1 MVYWKRYA
9 ESKSNELVNLLQV
22 LKRFWRQILITVVF
36 IGLVAGFTTILATHN
51 TAVVNIA
58 NVNIRKG
65 PGMSYGVSD
74 STTKGTKVH
83 IMRRKNNWL
92 YVRYAD
98 HKFGWIASWLVNE
111 KNSQLSKTTKISEA
125 TIVLDP
131 GHGGS
136 DSGALS
142 SKNKMEKTYTL
153 RVAKAVAKRLRAA
166 GAHVVLTRNTD
177 TYVGLSARPA
187 LANKLNADAFISF
200 HFDSSPENNQG
211 SGITTYYYHKS
222 TSLALAKALSNDVVG
237 LPIKNKGTAF
247 GDFLVIRDNSVPA
260 VLMELGYIND
270 DSDFKTISSKKYP
283 NEVAQAV
290 YAGLSSYL
298 ANH

>member
-1 MVYWKRYA
+1 M
-9 ESKSNELVNLLQV
+9 QV
-22 LKRFWRQILITVVF
+22 LKRYWRQLTIAAIF

-65 PGMSYGVSD
+65 PGMRYGVTD
-74 STTKGTKVH
+74 STTRGTKVH
-83 IMRRKNNWL
+83 IMRRKDNWL

-98 HKFGWIASWLVNE
+98 HQFGWIASWLVNE
-111 KNSQLSKTTKISEA
+111 KNQQLKRTTKISEA

-142 SKNKMEKTYTL
+142 SHDLMEKTYTL
-153 RVAKAVAKRLRAA
+153 RVAQVVAKRLRQA
-166 GAHVVLTRNTD
+166 GAHVVMTRD
-177 TYVGLSARPA
+177 SDKYVGLSARPS
-187 LANKLNADAFISF
+187 LANQLHADAFISF

-222 TSLALAKALSNDVVG
+222 TSLGLAKALSSNVSA
-237 LPIKNKGTAF
+237 LPIKSRGVAF
-247 GDFLVIRDNSVPA
+247 GDFLVIRDNQVPA

-270 DSDFKTISSKKYP
+270 DADFNTISSQKYP
-283 NEVAQAV
+283 NEVAHAV
-290 YAGLSSYL
+290 YAGLSSYF

>member
-1 MVYWKRYA
+1 MQVFKRY
-9 ESKSNELVNLLQV
+9 
-22 LKRFWRQILITVVF
+22 WRQLVIAAVF

-51 TAVVNIA
+51 TAIVNIA

-65 PGMSYGVSD
+65 PGMSYSVTD

-111 KNSQLSKTTKISEA
+111 KNSQLNQTTKISEA

-142 SKNKMEKTYTL
+142 SHDKMEKTYTL
-153 RVAKAVAKRLRAA
+153 RVAQVVAKRLRAA
-166 GAHVVLTRNTD
+166 GAHVVMTRD
-177 TYVGLSARPA
+177 SDQYVGLSARPA
-187 LANKLNADAFISF
+187 LANKLHADAFISF

-222 TSLALAKALSNDVVG
+222 TSLGLAKALSSNVSA
-237 LPIKNKGTAF
+237 LPIKSKGVEF
-247 GDFLVIRDNSVPA
+247 GDFLVIRDNQVPA

-270 DSDFKTISSKKYP
+270 DTDFKTISSQRYP
-283 NEVAQAV
+283 NEVAHAV
-290 YAGLSSYL
+290 YAGLSSYF
-298 ANH
+298 ANHW

>member
-1 MVYWKRYA
+1 MQVFKRY
-9 ESKSNELVNLLQV
+9 
-22 LKRFWRQILITVVF
+22 WRQLVIAAVF

-65 PGMSYGVSD
+65 PGMSYNVTD

-111 KNSQLSKTTKISEA
+111 KNSQLHQTTKISEA

-142 SKNKMEKTYTL
+142 SQDKMEKTYTL
-153 RVAKAVAKRLRAA
+153 RVAKVVAKRLRAA
-166 GAHVVLTRNTD
+166 GAHVVMTRD
-177 TYVGLSARPA
+177 SDKYVGLSARPA
-187 LANKLNADAFISF
+187 LANKLHADAFISF

-222 TSLALAKALSNDVVG
+222 TSFGLAKALSSNVSA
-237 LPIKNKGTAF
+237 LPIKSKGVEF
-247 GDFLVIRDNSVPA
+247 GDFLVIRDNQVPA

-270 DSDFKTISSKKYP
+270 DTDFKTISSQRYP
-283 NEVAQAV
+283 NEVAHAV
-290 YAGLSSYL
+290 YAGLSSYF
-298 ANH
+298 ANHW

>member
-1 MVYWKRYA
+1 M
-9 ESKSNELVNLLQV
+9 QV
-22 LKRFWRQILITVVF
+22 LKRFWRQILISLVF
-36 IGLVAGFTTILATHN
+36 IGLVAGFVFILVTHN
-51 TAVVNIA
+51 TATVNIA

-65 PGMSYGVSD
+65 PGISYAITD
-74 STTKGTKVH
+74 STSKGTKVH
-83 IMRRKNNWL
+83 IMKRKNNWL

-111 KNSQLSKTTKISEA
+111 HNSQLNKTTNISEA

-142 SKNKMEKTYTL
+142 AKGKMEKTYTL
-153 RVAKAVAKRLRAA
+153 RVAKAVAKKLRAA
-166 GAHVVLTRNTD
+166 GAHVILTRDSD

-187 LANKLNADAFISF
+187 IANKVHADAFISF
-200 HFDSSPENNQG
+200 HFDSSPEKNQA

-222 TSLALAKALSNDVVG
+222 TSMGLAKALSSNVST
-237 LPIKNKGTAF
+237 LPIQSKGIEF

-270 DSDFKTISSKKYP
+270 KSDFKTISSQKYP
-283 NEVAQAV
+283 NEVAHAV
-290 YAGLSSYL
+290 YAGLTTYF
-298 ANH
+298 ANQ